1 LLSIT
6 PQITEIINM
15 KLTSII
21 TNHLENRLRQQ
32 IKVRSSFRL
41 LSIASLLFSGIC
53 LSTTDAAF
61 ADNCKDVSISIKN
74 LHGGRV
80 SVQKVEYKD
89 EGKLRTEFMLG
100 LDGRQFLESNQRM
113 TKIQNL
119 EFVGNEQTFLKV
131 TYIRGVTNNGDDGV
145 GTAGVGGTGVI
156 GVEDVAF
163 SPAFVCKKGRSITVF
178 LQ

>member
-1 LLSIT
+1 
-6 PQITEIINM
+6 M

-21 TNHLENRLRQQ
+21 TNHLESRLSQQ

-41 LSIASLLFSGIC
+41 LSIVLLLFSGIC
-53 LSTTDAAF
+53 FSTTDAAF
-61 ADNCKDVSISIKN
+61 ADNCKDVSITITNK
-74 LHGGRV
+74 HGGRV
-80 SVQKVEYKD
+80 LVQKVEYKD
-89 EGKLRTEFMLG
+89 EGKLRTEVMLG

-131 TYIRGVTNNGDDGV
+131 TYTRGVTNNGDDGLGSAGI
-145 GTAGVGGTGVI
+145 GTAVI

-163 SPAFVCKKGRSITVF
+163 SPTFVCEKGRSITVF